1 MGGFWVSNFQ
11 RSDSHYS
18 GLCCWVTFWQNLKDW
33 QLHMY
38 LLSLKTTTI
47 YYFVNL
53 QSFGKESHKN
63 NSCLNLTQDS
73 NSESYDSPL
82 IDLHLIFEKLSLK
95 NQVERTWFFVYFE
108 LNFYCLCKIQ
118 VWNRLKIKFVHF
130 DFSNLIFQ
138 KSSADQ

>member
-1 MGGFWVSNFQ
+1 MVQSKLYLSTKFYYGWILSIQFSTVRFALLCVVLL
-11 RSDSHYS
+11 SD
-18 GLCCWVTFWQNLKDW
+18 LLAKLKR
-33 QLHMY
+33 LTTMY

-53 QSFGKESHKN
+53 QSFAKESHKN

-95 NQVERTWFFVYFE
+95 NQVEE
-108 LNFYCLCKIQ
+108 L
-118 VWNRLKIKFVHF
+118 
-130 DFSNLIFQ
+130 DFLSISNLIFTACA
-138 KSSADQ
+138 KSKFEID